1 MKNQPVTSSL
11 EALSVDAFDL
21 VSWMI
26 ERDSKSRPTATQ
38 VCEHPYFWDSVKRSS
53 FLCDFSDRIEA
64 ESLSASNNGTP
75 SCDILA
81 LERNAQKV
89 VGDAWNLKVD
99 QDLLLH
105 LSRYRSYDPS
115 SVRDCLRMI
124 RNKHHHFDEIPIELR
139 QRMFHGSESLQ
150 GYFESKFP
158 RLVQHCYSFC
168 RQNLTNDDPLTIKYH
183 ILSIKST
190 PSTHSVR
197 RDSAVDQDLID
208 NHAQAIPQ
216 SVSTLSSKKDLYDD
230 LIIWEGSTA
239 AKAYNCRGWLRSQEV
254 WVLGSDIA
262 EKKRDVNMTRCLEDP
277 KFRTRLCNHWD
288 TSQGVSCPMR
298 KKYKCVFAHGPVEL
312 RVKEGK
318 RDRWGKLCDKNG
330 NNANPCHSGGEDT

>member
-1 MKNQPVTSSL
+1 MKNQPTISSL
-11 EALSVDAFDL
+11 EDISFDALDL

-26 ERDSKSRPTATQ
+26 ERDSKLRPTATQ
-38 VCEHPYFWDSVKRSS
+38 ICEHPYFWDSVKRSS
-53 FLCDFSDRIEA
+53 FLCDFSDRLEA
-64 ESLSASNNGTP
+64 ESLAISNSGV
-75 SCDILA
+75 SSFDILA
-81 LERNAQKV
+81 VERSAQKV

-158 RLVQHCYSFC
+158 RLLQHCYSFC
-168 RQNLTNDDPLTIKYH
+168 RQHLPADDQLIIKYH
-183 ILSIKST
+183 IPTVSSGST
-190 PSTHSVR
+190 ENPIRGDNTIEE
-197 RDSAVDQDLID
+197 QLID
-208 NHAQAIPQ
+208 IHMHP
-216 SVSTLSSKKDLYDD
+216 VSLSLPLLSNNKVPTDD
-230 LIIWEGSTA
+230 LLIWEGSNA
-239 AKAYNCRGWLRSQEV
+239 AKAYNCRGWMRSQEV
-254 WVLGSDIA
+254 WVLGSDIPT
-262 EKKRDVNMTRCLEDP
+262 KKRDVNITRCLEDA

-288 TSQGVSCPMR
+288 VSSGVACPMR

-318 RDRWGKLCDKNG
+318 KDRWGKLVDKNG
-330 NNANPCHSGGEDT
+330 NNSNPCHSGGEDT

>member
-1 MKNQPVTSSL
+1 MKNRPELSSL
-11 EALSVDAFDL
+11 EDTSIDAFDL

-26 ERDSKSRPTATQ
+26 QREAKSRPTACQ

-53 FLCDFSDRIEA
+53 FLCDFSDRLEA
-64 ESLSASNNGTP
+64 ESLLANNNSSP
-75 SCDILA
+75 SFDILA
-81 LERNAQKV
+81 IERSAQKI

-99 QDLLLH
+99 QDLLSH
-105 LSRYRSYDPS
+105 LSKYRSYDPS

-168 RQNLTNDDPLTIKYH
+168 RQHLMPDDPLANKYRIPSKKSITDTQTIREKTNAVKEIDDKKDQH
-183 ILSIKST
+183 SPLSLILSC
-190 PSTHSVR
+190 
-197 RDSAVDQDLID
+197 
-208 NHAQAIPQ
+208 
-216 SVSTLSSKKDLYDD
+216 KKDPSDD
-230 LIIWEGSTA
+230 LIIWEGSSA
-239 AKAYNCRGWLRSQEV
+239 AKSYNCRGWIRSQEV
-254 WVLGSDIA
+254 WILGSDT
-262 EKKRDVNMTRCLEDP
+262 KRDVYIAKCLEDP

-288 TSQGVSCPMR
+288 TSQGISCPMR
-298 KKYKCVFAHGPVEL
+298 KKYKCIFAHGPVEL

-330 NNANPCHSGGEDT
+330 NNSNPCHSGGEDT